1 MKKFGTW
8 FQGLELTGKVTLIS
22 VLTIVFLGVVGVA
35 AQPNLS
41 SNVAPNQTTPASI
54 PEENKT
60 ESTTETKIETKTES
74 ILYTSISIEENS
86 LAKGKT
92 QIQTSGVNG
101 LKTITD
107 TITFTDGVETNR
119 TSIESI
125 TTSPV
130 NEVVLSGTY
139 VAPAPKCDKNYS
151 GCVPIASDVDCDS
164 GSGNGPAYTSGP
176 VRVIGTDIYG
186 LDRNGDGWGCE

>member
-41 SNVAPNQTTPASI
+41 SNVAPNQTIPASI
-54 PEENKT
+54 PEENNA

>member
-22 VLTIVFLGVVGVA
+22 VLAIVFLGVIGVA

-60 ESTTETKIETKTES
+60 ESTTETKIETMTES
-74 ILYTSISIEENS
+74 ISYTSISIEENS